1 MFRFTK
7 SYELKVLNK
16 ILFFLLTIFF
26 VPLFSEEMIIGKKT
40 IKPGIELIFEGAPKD
55 TIFPKDL
62 HLAEKDTDIHIEM
75 LAQWTD
81 DNSAFAPARSFVAYL
96 NVSAEIKSKN
106 GSSKIKLTPHLNLT
120 DNLHYAQN
128 IKLPGRLDDLY
139 DITFTISPP
148 KKEDLGIHYDWNLKF
163 GGLIKKTSFTF
174 RNLDFEKIALKSRR

>member
-1 MFRFTK
+1 MQ
-7 SYELKVLNK
+7 NK
-16 ILFFLLTIFF
+16 ILLFLLTIFF

-40 IKPGIELIFEGAPKD
+40 IQPGIELIFEGAPKD
-55 TIFPKDL
+55 IIFPKGL

-75 LAQWTD
+75 LAKWTD
-81 DNSAFAPARSFVAYL
+81 ENIASAPARSFVAYL

-106 GSSKIKLTPHLNLT
+106 GPAKKVKLTPHLNLI

-128 IKLPGRLDDLY
+128 VKLPGRIDDLY

-148 KKEDLGIHYDWNLKF
+148 KKEDLGIHYDWNSKF

-174 RNLDFEKIALKSRR
+174 RDLDFEKIALKSRR

>member
-1 MFRFTK
+1 MQ
-7 SYELKVLNK
+7 NK
-16 ILFFLLTIFF
+16 ILLFLLTIFF

-40 IKPGIELIFEGAPKD
+40 IQPGIELIFEGAPKD
-55 TIFPKDL
+55 IIFPKDL

-75 LAQWTD
+75 LAYWAD
-81 DNSAFAPARSFVAYL
+81 DNSASAPARSFVAYL
-96 NVSAEIKSKN
+96 NVLAEIKSKN
-106 GSSKIKLTPHLNLT
+106 GFSKKIKLTPHLNLI

-128 IKLPGRLDDLY
+128 IKLPGRIDDLY

-148 KKEDLGIHYDWNLKF
+148 KKEDLGIHYDWNSKF